1 MAKFWEIFTLIFI
14 LIAIFLFLSKGK
26 ETVSI
31 VNSLAGNA
39 VAGIKVLQGR

>member
-39 VAGIKVLQGR
+39 VSGIKVLQGR